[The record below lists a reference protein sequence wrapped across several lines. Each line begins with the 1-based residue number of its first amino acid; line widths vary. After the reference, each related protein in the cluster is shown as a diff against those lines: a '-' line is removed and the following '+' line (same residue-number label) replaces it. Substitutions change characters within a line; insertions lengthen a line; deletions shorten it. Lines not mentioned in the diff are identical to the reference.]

1 MRSDGFLAPK
11 DFSDY
16 LTLQSFNY
24 QRTDKNYS
32 RNVSC
37 TLNSIFTFIFIF
49 TCLKILVWQLEKSI
63 FYVMR
68 SDWCYLSKK
77 KTFMRHHMCDG
88 IVTGYERAV
97 ITTGQSYNIV
107 PQ

>member
-1 MRSDGFLAPK
+1 MFVI
-11 DFSDY
+11 FSH
-16 LTLQSFNY
+16 SN
-24 QRTDKNYS
+24 
-32 RNVSC
+32 
-37 TLNSIFTFIFIF
+37 IFSLKLLEPNLGDIF

-68 SDWCYLSKK
+68 SNWCNLSKKKQK

-88 IVTGYERAV
+88 IVTGYERVV